1 MSKVR
6 LFPFLFVFLLAACTS
21 DTNRETP
28 TQGNI
33 QIAADPSV
41 IRITQEFADGFNFL
55 YQNARVEVQ
64 SLKES
69 EAINALLDAQVSMIV
84 IPGVIP
90 AEQEKALRAQ
100 NFTARYQPLALDA
113 LALIVHPQN
122 SDTLL
127 SPTILRQILSGKIS
141 NWNQLTPQSSNGKI
155 QIILDAGGS
164 SLANYLRDSVM
175 RGEGFLS
182 EVLGAGSNP
191 ELVNQVANTP
201 GALGFIGLNWISST
215 KDSLSKELLK
225 SVRIVRVQNEEDKQF
240 YLPFQSSVGIGKYP
254 FIRKINAITFEA
266 KTGLVAGFIAFCA
279 GEKGQR
285 MVLKSGLM
293 PAYRPTR
300 NIELR

>member
-1 MSKVR
+1 MSNIK
-6 LFPFLFVFLLAACTS
+6 LFPFLFVLFIAACS
-21 DTNRETP
+21 ADTNRETP
-28 TQGNI
+28 TQGSI

-41 IRITQEFADGFNFL
+41 IRISQEFADGFNFL
-55 YQNARVEVQ
+55 YQNAQVEVQ

-69 EAINALLDAQVSMIV
+69 EAINALLDAKVQMIV

-90 AEQEKALRAQ
+90 AEQEKALRSQ
-100 NFTARYQPLALDA
+100 QFTPHYQLLALDA
-113 LALIVHPQN
+113 VALIVHPDN

-127 SPTILRQILSGKIS
+127 SPTVIRQILSGEIS
-141 NWNQLTPQSSNGKI
+141 EWNQLDPKNSKGKI
-155 QIILDAGGS
+155 KIILDAGGS
-164 SLANYLRDSVM
+164 SLANYLRDTILKGSDF
-175 RGEGFLS
+175 RA
-182 EVLGAGSNP
+182 EVIGAGTNP
-191 ELVNQVANTP
+191 ELVDLVSNTP
-201 GALGFIGLNWISST
+201 GALGFVGLNWISST
-215 KDSLSKELLK
+215 KDSLSKELLN
-225 SVRIVRVQNEEDKQF
+225 SVQIVQVLNEEDRQY

-293 PAYRPTR
+293 PANRPTR